1 MLDFTTACQVLF
13 GLTVALCVLPMFIF
27 RYAQFRIINRLMVM
41 HRVKPRFLR
50 SWLRK
55 VWMVA
60 NIDSLF
66 YPLTFYSV
74 YLTFGPWFVGEIV
87 QGQTG
92 VVFSWGTFLGDKF
105 LPGSMSYCYGFLH
118 TLTFNLPL
126 VFIIGNTADCSYLSL
141 FKKGQAVHNTWRNCW
156 KHLPFVLF
164 FAIQLVSLIPFAM
177 SYGTMAFLLCPMRTW
192 AVALVV
198 YLWYKAS
205 HLLKHDL
212 K

>member
-1 MLDFTTACQVLF
+1 
-13 GLTVALCVLPMFIF
+13 
-27 RYAQFRIINRLMVM
+27 MVM

-126 VFIIGNTADCSYLSL
+126 VFIIGNTADCRLISTYLK
-141 FKKGQAVHNTWRNCW
+141 FD
-156 KHLPFVLF
+156 
-164 FAIQLVSLIPFAM
+164 
-177 SYGTMAFLLCPMRTW
+177 SYGFDLIHLFENLVTSLCLRKDRRSITLGEIAGSICLLSCFLQSSW
-192 AVALVV
+192 LV
-198 YLWYKAS
+198 
-205 HLLKHDL
+205 
-212 K
+212 